1 MANHT
6 PHHGPSSAAAAAGES
21 RGLPATAGSVLWM
34 STQPHP
40 PEWLSFAGTA
50 AGWAIIPYEPR
61 QEHAQLALA
70 DVVVLDARQDV
81 GTRLVLCDQ
90 LRHKLLAL
98 GVPVIVLFDQDSS
111 DLRMRALRA
120 GAADCIGPGQ
130 SDQECAARVGTLLRL
145 GSLERATRHQADQ
158 LRRQGQVLEQ
168 KVAEKTR
175 DTVRGRDAI
184 IFGLAK
190 LAENRD
196 DTTGHHLERV
206 CAYSAVLAARIV
218 GNREDVDAEWADVVE
233 RTAALHDI
241 GKVGIPDGILL
252 KAGPLTDLERTT
264 MQRHTVIGGD
274 TLNAIRLMWGDNP
287 FIVTAMQIA
296 LGHHER
302 WDGRGYPFG
311 MSQENIPLAARI
323 VSVADV
329 YDALTT
335 ARPYKTAMSH
345 SDAFEAIVA
354 GAGTQFDPDLVKLT
368 RGCESQFAE
377 IRARFAEQ
385 VTPAER
391 P

>member
-1 MANHT
+1 M
-6 PHHGPSSAAAAAGES
+6 
-21 RGLPATAGSVLWM
+21 
-34 STQPHP
+34 
-40 PEWLSFAGTA
+40 
-50 AGWAIIPYEPR
+50 
-61 QEHAQLALA
+61 
-70 DVVVLDARQDV
+70 
-81 GTRLVLCDQ
+81 
-90 LRHKLLAL
+90 
-98 GVPVIVLFDQDSS
+98 
-111 DLRMRALRA
+111 
-120 GAADCIGPGQ
+120 
-130 SDQECAARVGTLLRL
+130 LRL
-145 GSLERATRHQADQ
+145 GALERATRHQAEQ

-206 CAYSAVLAARIV
+206 CAYSAVLAATIV
-218 GNREDVDAEWADVVE
+218 GNREGVNAEWADVVE

-287 FIVTAMQIA
+287 FIVTAMQIT

-345 SDAFEAIVA
+345 RDAFDAIVA
-354 GAGTQFDPDLVKLT
+354 GAGTQFDPDLIKLT

-377 IRARFAEQ
+377 IRAKFAEQ
-385 VTPAER
+385 ITPAER